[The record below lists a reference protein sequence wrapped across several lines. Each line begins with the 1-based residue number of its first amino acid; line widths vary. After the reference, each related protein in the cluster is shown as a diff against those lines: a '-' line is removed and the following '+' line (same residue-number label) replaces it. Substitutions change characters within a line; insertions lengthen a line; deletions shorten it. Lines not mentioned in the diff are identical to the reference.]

1 MNIRIYR
8 SSLIIILA
16 SIFLIGEPVYA
27 HGFGERYDLPVP
39 LGLYLG
45 GAAAVVIYSFIVI
58 GLFLKTNINL
68 NQYPSVNIFKI
79 PFLAIFGKKTFINL
93 IKLSS
98 SMIFLLVIISGLLG
112 DQEPN
117 NNLAPTMIWV
127 IGWVGIAYT
136 SALVGNIWLLINPWN
151 NTFWIFQALDNTL
164 NKGKIS
170 LIGRLKYTESYG
182 MWPAVLLLMIFAWV
196 ELVYVNSS
204 SPFHLA
210 ILLLVYSI
218 ITWTGM
224 ILFGK
229 ERWLENGEIFSII
242 FGILAKFAPSEAYRR
257 GKDLVLNLR
266 PPAVELTLTESKSL
280 SEMTLIITLLA
291 TITFDGFMATP
302 IWADITDTIYEA
314 LPNMTLISTVGLL
327 SSIALFVITYI
338 AVCKSIAIASNNLLT
353 TKNACISFIHSLVPI
368 SLAYHLAHFLSYLLI
383 QGQLVIPLSSDPLGF
398 GWDLFG
404 SADYKLNIAIIGAR
418 FAWITAVI
426 SIVVGHIIAVY
437 IGHVVAIKKL
447 GNRKTAI
454 QSQIPMLGLMIIYTI
469 TSLWIL
475 AQPITEIH

>member
-1 MNIRIYR
+1 MIIYR
-8 SSLIIILA
+8 SSLIFVLA
-16 SIFLIGEPVYA
+16 SIFLVAEPVYA

-39 LGLYLG
+39 LVLYLG
-45 GAAAVVIYSFIVI
+45 GAAAAVIYSFVVI
-58 GLFLKTNINL
+58 GLFLRTNINL
-68 NQYPSVNIFKI
+68 NQYPSFNILKI
-79 PFLAIFGKKTFINL
+79 PLLSILSSHVFTCL
-93 IKLSS
+93 IKLATSFV
-98 SMIFLLVIISGLLG
+98 FLLVIMSGLFG
-112 DQEPN
+112 NQEPN
-117 NNLAPTMIWV
+117 NNLAPTMVWV

-151 NTFWIFQALDNTL
+151 NTFAVFEFIDSIL
-164 NKGKIS
+164 NKKRRS
-170 LIGRLKYTESYG
+170 LIGRLEYTESYG
-182 MWPAVLLLMIFAWV
+182 VWPAVVLLLAFAWI

-204 SPFHLA
+204 SPFHIA
-210 ILLLVYSI
+210 ILLLIYSL

-229 ERWLENGEIFSII
+229 QQWLQNCEIFSII

-257 GKDLVLNLR
+257 GKSLVLNLR

-302 IWADITDTIYEA
+302 IWANITDIIYEA
-314 LPNMTLISTVGLL
+314 SPNMTLISTLGLL
-327 SSIALFVITYI
+327 SSVALFLITYI
-338 AVCKSIAIASNNLLT
+338 AICKSISMASNNMLT
-353 TKNACISFIHSLVPI
+353 TENVCISFIYSLVPI

-383 QGQLVIPLSSDPLGF
+383 QGQLIVPLSSDPFGY

-404 SADYKLNIAIIGAR
+404 GADYKLNIGIIGAK
-418 FAWITAVI
+418 FAWVSAVI

-437 IGHVVAIKKL
+437 IAHVVAMKKL
-447 GNRKTAI
+447 GDRKTAI
-454 QSQIPMLGLMIIYTI
+454 QSQIPMLGLMIVYTI
-469 TSLWIL
+469 SSLWIL